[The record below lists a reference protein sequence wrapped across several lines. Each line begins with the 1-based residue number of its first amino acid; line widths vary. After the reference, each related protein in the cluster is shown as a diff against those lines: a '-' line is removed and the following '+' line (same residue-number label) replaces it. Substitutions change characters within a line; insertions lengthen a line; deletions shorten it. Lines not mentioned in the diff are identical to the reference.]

1 MRTFCLFFVFLISLS
16 LYGSSLYA
24 QQETLDSLRKIIRE
38 KHSDK
43 EKTDAY
49 VLLSGKLST
58 VSFNETLKIA
68 EQGLELAHQQKDS
81 FAIAELNRNMGIAFY
96 FKGDHEKAAALF
108 YYAAGIYERHQKT
121 RELAVVLNDIAKIY
135 RKTRDLKRARNIYER
150 SLTLFRQLKDSAG
163 IQMILN
169 ESGVVYEYLGDYKE
183 ALARYNASLQLASLR
198 KDEMGK
204 SWCYNFIAGVFVL
217 QQKYTQAEEFNIRAL
232 GIRQK
237 LKDSFAI
244 AVSYSD
250 LGILYSSWGKYER
263 ARYYFEQSNFM
274 AEKMQYKELV
284 SNNYAELSKVAN
296 MTGDFKTALDYYT
309 WHTQLKDSIFN
320 AQKNRQIEEIS
331 TIYETQKREQRIQ
344 EQQNEIRKRNRLLF
358 SSLLLVFVI
367 LLLTY
372 LIYNRYTLKQKVAYQ
387 KEILRQQEL
396 ASKTILESEEKERT
410 RIAKELHDGIGQ
422 KMSAARM
429 NLSSLANNQDTQPKE
444 QQQALSNII
453 QLVDESCKELRAV
466 SHSMMPLDLL
476 NKGLPQA
483 VNAFL
488 SKIEPSVLKTTFHFE
503 GFEKRLDSNRETIL
517 YRILQECVNNT
528 LKHAAASQLDIALIQ
543 DTDGIS
549 ITIEDNGKGFLPEQY
564 QDQNEG
570 IGLQNIRSRVHFLKG
585 TIEFDSGPG
594 KGTLVA
600 IHIPVTT

>member
-1 MRTFCLFFVFLISLS
+1 MRTFCLFFVFLIPLIF
-16 LYGSSLYA
+16 YGSSLFA

-38 KHSDK
+38 YHSDK
-43 EKTDAY
+43 EKTYAY

-68 EQGLELAHQQKDS
+68 EQGLELAQQQKDS
-81 FAIAELNRNMGIAFY
+81 FAIAELNRNMGVAFY

-183 ALARYNASLQLASLR
+183 ALNRYNASLQLASLR
-198 KDEMGK
+198 HDEMGK

-263 ARYYFEQSNFM
+263 ARYYFEQSNFL
-274 AEKMQYKELV
+274 AEKMQYKELL

-320 AQKNRQIEEIS
+320 AQKTRQIEEIS

-344 EQQNEIRKRNRLLF
+344 EQQNELRKRNRLLF
-358 SSLLLVFVI
+358 SSLLLVIVI

-429 NLSSLANNQDTQPKE
+429 NLSSLANNRDTQPKE

-503 GFEKRLDSNRETIL
+503 GFEKRLESNMESIL

-528 LKHAAASQLDIALIQ
+528 LKHAAANQLDIALIQ
-543 DTDGIS
+543 DADGIS
-549 ITIEDNGKGFLPEQY
+549 ITIEDNGKGFLPEQL
-564 QDQNEG
+564 QDQNES
-570 IGLQNIRSRVHFLKG
+570 IGLKNIRSRVHFLKG

-600 IHIPVTT
+600 IHIPATV